1 MSIVVAIDESER
13 TERIIKFAVEEA
25 KLRKEKL
32 LFIHS
37 LFGGDRTSEEDVQKG
52 EDLLARAADGAEK
65 EGVEYETHLLVR
77 GKEPGD
83 DIIEFAEEVG
93 ASMIIIGVRKRRP
106 AGKLLFGSVAQHVIL
121 HAERPVVCIK

>member
-1 MSIVVAIDESER
+1 
-13 TERIIKFAVEEA
+13 
-25 KLRKEKL
+25 
-32 LFIHS
+32 
-37 LFGGDRTSEEDVQKG
+37 
-52 EDLLARAADGAEK
+52 
-65 EGVEYETHLLVR
+65 VR